1 MMGIQELEILI
12 YEQALQ
18 NAIAYEHRCLRRAEE
33 AEREF
38 EASKAEVHAAKI
50 TLDRARKQYL
60 SRVPA

>member
-1 MMGIQELEILI
+1 MGYQELEILI

-18 NAIAYEHRCLRRAEE
+18 NAIAYEQRCLRRAEE

-38 EASKAEVHAAKI
+38 DAAKAGVYAAKM
-50 TLDRARKQYL
+50 TLERARKQYL